1 MFFKKKPFKLG
12 DSVRFKDGQKD
23 EGSGIDMSGWQ
34 GRVTEIDTRHKLV
47 LVALDSL
54 TLKSLPREYLEE
66 SEEEGLNWAEYYI
79 GFDDVELIQ
88 PRDTQKVVEETVTA
102 LSNSVGW
109 AFLGEEGRDINAVL
123 AGADNE
129 HAQMEAWKAHL
140 QKTLTFPFQAK
151 ITEWQK
157 PGSIL
162 QSGHKVRVMSIHGLD
177 DLYGV
182 LVKIKRGGRSHTFP
196 LCDLEVVA
204 HNSPNRDPVHLYA
217 VWYANR

>member
-23 EGSGIDMSGWQ
+23 EDSDVDMSGWQ
-34 GRVTEIDTRHKLV
+34 GRVIEIDTRQKLV

-129 HAQMEAWKAHL
+129 HAQRCLRCGRTGDELVLLSGRFYDLSLSGQMHTGTAQIAA
-140 QKTLTFPFQAK
+140 QA
-151 ITEWQK
+151 
-157 PGSIL
+157 G
-162 QSGHKVRVMSIHGLD
+162 
-177 DLYGV
+177 
-182 LVKIKRGGRSHTFP
+182 
-196 LCDLEVVA
+196 
-204 HNSPNRDPVHLYA
+204 
-217 VWYANR
+217 